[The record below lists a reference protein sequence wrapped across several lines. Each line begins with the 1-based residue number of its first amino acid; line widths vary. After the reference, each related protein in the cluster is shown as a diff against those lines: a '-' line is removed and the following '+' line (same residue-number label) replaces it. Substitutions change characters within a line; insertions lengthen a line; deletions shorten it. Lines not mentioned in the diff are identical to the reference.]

1 MIDGKDLMH
10 EMMIDVFIDLQ
21 DDDFDKKSTKE
32 ILLAWVQW
40 IDARYKVAVIPDIC
54 YAIIDCEH
62 GDVVSMINADMP
74 NAKQQANQMCASLN
88 NVPPLTEELS
98 NDKKDDMLHAKD
110 VADAFLDMDDDSF
123 MDFLLGHISQ
133 EKEE

>member
-54 YAIIDCEH
+54 YAIIDCEN